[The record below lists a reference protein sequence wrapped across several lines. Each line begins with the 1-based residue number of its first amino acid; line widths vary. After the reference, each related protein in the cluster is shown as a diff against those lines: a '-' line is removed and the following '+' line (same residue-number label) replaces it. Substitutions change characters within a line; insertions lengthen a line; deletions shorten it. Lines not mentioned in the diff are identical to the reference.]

1 MICMPCFD
9 VVGLPCAADVGS
21 VEVVCSP
28 EASAELLTSAVA
40 SASASVTSSS
50 SRPTSKRSAETRLL
64 DLQQQ
69 TLDAVNRVADIQQQ
83 LLDVKKAELDLQREM
98 VTMKKAKLFSLGWV
112 QDEQGNWVILFPK
125 TGDE

>member
-9 VVGLPCAADVGS
+9 VVCLPCAADVGS

-40 SASASVTSSS
+40 SASASVTSN
-50 SRPTSKRSAETRLL
+50 RPTSKRSAETRLL

-112 QDEQGNWVILFPK
+112 QDEQGNWAILFPK
-125 TGDE
+125 TGEE